1 MDRYG
6 RADGVLVESVGHVW
20 AAFSPLSG
28 ETTLLNDESA
38 AILEVLEAGGSDTLE
53 VCAVLAQ
60 DGGFDAQQFVAA
72 VAGGWQRLLDAGLV
86 IRLGDAAVADS

>member
-1 MDRYG
+1 
-6 RADGVLVESVGHVW
+6 
-20 AAFSPLSG
+20 LSG

-38 AILEVLEAGGSDTLE
+38 AILEVLEAGGSDTFG
-53 VCAVLAQ
+53 VCAAIAE

-86 IRLGDAAVADS
+86 IRLDDATVADS